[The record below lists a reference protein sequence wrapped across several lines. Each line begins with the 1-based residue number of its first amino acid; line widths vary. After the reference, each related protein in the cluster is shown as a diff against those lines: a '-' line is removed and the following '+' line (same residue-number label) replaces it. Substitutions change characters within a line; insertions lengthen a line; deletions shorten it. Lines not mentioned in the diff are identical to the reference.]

1 VQKHCNEYDETS
13 GNQIT
18 LSELREYF
26 PDDASYSRTQAKIR
40 EMVWLSMCSA
50 RRKINVNGRR
60 ECF

>member
-1 VQKHCNEYDETS
+1 M
-13 GNQIT
+13 T
-18 LSELREYF
+18 LSELREYY
-26 PDDASYSRTQAKIR
+26 PDDASYSRMQTKIR